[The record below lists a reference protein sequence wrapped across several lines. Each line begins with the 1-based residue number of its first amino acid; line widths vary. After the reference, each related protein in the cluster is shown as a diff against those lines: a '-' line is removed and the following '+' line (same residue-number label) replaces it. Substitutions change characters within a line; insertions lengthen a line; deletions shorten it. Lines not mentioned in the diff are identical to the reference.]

1 MTSFSLV
8 AVAALSIVAF
18 ASGLRALLQT
28 PRLPIAPN
36 APTLEC
42 ALYDLIAGMA
52 ALRAWVIFERR
63 QEIGFTEMS
72 LMVVWAAAAALG
84 LVKVLIYARR

>member
-1 MTSFSLV
+1 MTSFSV
-8 AVAALSIVAF
+8 IAVAALAVVAF

-36 APTLEC
+36 APTAEC
-42 ALYDLIAGMA
+42 LLYDLVAGFA
-52 ALRAWVIFERR
+52 ALRAWVIFER
-63 QEIGFTEMS
+63 QQPVGFTEMT

-84 LVKVLIYARR
+84 LAKVLIYARR